1 MTSGHAG
8 VCWKP
13 PPGQG
18 SADAQ
23 KEIGEL
29 VGDGFRHAHDSF
41 DYGWLL
47 LDDPDLEELVTKIH
61 MANST
66 LQENGWGP
74 QLLVSVF
81 GFVPGPDAPDDARAF
96 RLLYLFKRGT
106 FYPFAPVDAEKE
118 RRDTELELRIRSMV
132 GRRPPVRARPEPL
145 VPHVGHAGLVTADA
159 PERLIALEGAVNFR
173 DLGGYAAD
181 GGQRTRWRPLFR
193 ADGLGEL
200 TEADLS
206 VLRGARH
213 PDSRR
218 PSLGRANS
226 SEAASTSTRTRS
238 PSTTSPSSSELPD
251 AEEFDRQPGP
261 ARLAVPGD
269 PRATRVSRSWPRS
282 RSWPDP
288 TRSRPCSTAPRARI
302 EPASSPRS
310 YCRFSAWTSRQWW
323 PTTP

>member
-1 MTSGHAG
+1 VGLLHTILGRSKPVRANLDALFALPTAALTLQSAGGLVTSGHAG

-66 LQENGWGP
+66 LQDNGWGP

-81 GFVPGPDAPDDARAF
+81 GFVPGPDAPEDARPF

-106 FYPFAPVDAEKE
+106 FYPFAPVDAAKE

-132 GRRPPVRARPEPL
+132 GSDLPFEP
-145 VPHVGHAGLVTADA
+145 
-159 PERLIALEGAVNFR
+159 
-173 DLGGYAAD
+173 
-181 GGQRTRWRPLFR
+181 
-193 ADGLGEL
+193 
-200 TEADLS
+200 DLS
-206 VLRGARH
+206 RWFPMWDMPV
-213 PDSRR
+213 
-218 PSLGRANS
+218 
-226 SEAASTSTRTRS
+226 T
-238 PSTTSPSSSELPD
+238 
-251 AEEFDRQPGP
+251 
-261 ARLAVPGD
+261 
-269 PRATRVSRSWPRS
+269 
-282 RSWPDP
+282 
-288 TRSRPCSTAPRARI
+288 
-302 EPASSPRS
+302 
-310 YCRFSAWTSRQWW
+310 
-323 PTTP
+323 